1 MKNCPYTIR
10 SINRDEVDYAIDWAA
25 SEGWNPGLHDAACF
39 YKADPEGFLIGML
52 GDEPVACISVVK
64 YGTTFGFLGFYIVKP
79 EYRGQGY
86 GLEIWN
92 AGMTRLKGRTVGLDG
107 VIVQQNNYKK
117 SNFQLAYRNIR
128 HEGSGGGDHYSDSD
142 IIELNS
148 ILFEDVAA
156 YDKPFFP
163 DDRKTFLKCWINQKE
178 GTALC
183 IINAGKLSGYGVI
196 RRCRKG
202 YKIGPL
208 FSDTPVSAEKLFLAL
223 RATIPVGE
231 PLFLDIPEVNQAA
244 LDLVDRH
251 NMNVVFETARM
262 YTGNPP
268 DLPVQKIYGVTTFE
282 LG

>member
-163 DDRKTFLKCWINQKE
+163 DDRKTFLKC
-178 GTALC
+178 
-183 IINAGKLSGYGVI
+183 
-196 RRCRKG
+196 
-202 YKIGPL
+202 
-208 FSDTPVSAEKLFLAL
+208 
-223 RATIPVGE
+223 
-231 PLFLDIPEVNQAA
+231 
-244 LDLVDRH
+244 
-251 NMNVVFETARM
+251 
-262 YTGNPP
+262 
-268 DLPVQKIYGVTTFE
+268 
-282 LG
+282 